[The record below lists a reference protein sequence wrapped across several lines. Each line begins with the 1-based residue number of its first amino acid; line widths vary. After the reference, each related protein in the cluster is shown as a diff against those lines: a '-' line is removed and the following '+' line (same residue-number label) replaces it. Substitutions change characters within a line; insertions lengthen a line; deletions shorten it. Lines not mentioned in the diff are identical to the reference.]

1 MRTSYLTIMTYVRSR
16 IVNNT
21 NFYKLFSDSLGEKP
35 CCMRSDNLTT
45 KRRSVQQLP
54 IFMNEWMLDY
64 KPTWV
69 TRFLSN
75 SCWDSVYFFI
85 VCIFFFAK
93 KCKKKFCSNLPRDC
107 WSNQIFWENKDLV
120 TRFGSSTMVLMF
132 SMGVVLFPLAEC
144 TRTIWNC
151 YSILSWG
158 TAIWIL
164 YFLTL

>member
-21 NFYKLFSDSLGEKP
+21 NFYKLFSDSLGEKT

-85 VCIFFFAK
+85 VCIFFFCQEMQK
-93 KCKKKFCSNLPRDC
+93 EILLKPPKRLLKQP
-107 WSNQIFWENKDLV
+107 DLL
-120 TRFGSSTMVLMF
+120 RKQRLSHK
-132 SMGVVLFPLAEC
+132 
-144 TRTIWNC
+144 IWVFHN
-151 YSILSWG
+151 G
-158 TAIWIL
+158 
-164 YFLTL
+164 FNV